1 MDFTRAITYVFREEK
16 WWKKLLITGLIS
28 VIPVVGLIY
37 LIGWISEVV
46 LRVKWGDY
54 SILPE
59 KPSWSFLKEGIKLFL
74 TSLIYIIPY
83 LIISLFIRFISWGW
97 SLIFSGVIEKFGVGF
112 FGFLNDAVA
121 LVYFFIFLYIIPAV
135 LYLYL
140 DHKNVR
146 DTLNFKRVY
155 QMIKNDSKTFLSLL
169 ISIILAII
177 IASIGVSLFYI
188 GVIFTIPF
196 AAAFYAHLL
205 GQVSRGY

>member
-46 LRVKWGDY
+46 LRVKWGSY

-59 KPSWSFLKEGIKLFL
+59 KPSWSFLKEGIKLFI

-97 SLIFSGVIEKFGVGF
+97 SLIFGGVIEKFGVGF
-112 FGFLNDAVA
+112 FGFLNDHIACCTF
-121 LVYFFIFLYIIPAV
+121 YFPVCYSGSFL
-135 LYLYL
+135 LYL